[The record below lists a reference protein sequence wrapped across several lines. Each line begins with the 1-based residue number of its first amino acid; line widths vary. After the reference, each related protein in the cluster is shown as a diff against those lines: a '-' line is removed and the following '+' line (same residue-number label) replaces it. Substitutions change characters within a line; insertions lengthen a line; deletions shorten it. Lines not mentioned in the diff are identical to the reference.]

1 MAGGEAPEQRSRRVI
16 DAQLERANWK
26 VQDIAEINL
35 YAGQGVAVREAS
47 MGEGRADYLLY
58 VDKRIV
64 GVIEAKPAGTTLSGV
79 HWQSRNY
86 AANLTAS
93 QKLNAMK
100 VQDELPF
107 IFEASGTETHF
118 TNLFDPE
125 PRARS
130 IFNFPKPETLART
143 IRFAERG
150 EIPTWRGRVQDMP
163 ALDEKLLLSG
173 ALRPAQFE
181 AIVAIERSLREQKH
195 SKSLVQMATGA
206 GKTFTAVSES
216 YRLLKFGGFQRI
228 LFLVDRNNLGEQT
241 EGEFQEFTT
250 PDDGRKFG
258 ELYSVNMLTRAGL
271 QDSSNVVISTIQRV
285 WAALKGEELP
295 DGDDPGLDDFVPEKA
310 LEVTQYNV
318 NMPPE
323 AFDLIIVDEAHRS
336 IYGLWR
342 GVLDYFD
349 AHVIGLTATPTKQAL
364 GYFGQN
370 LVSEYTFAQ
379 SVMDRVNVDFEVYRI
394 RTEITEIGSTIEAGT
409 FVPAMDRKT
418 RAQRLQLLDEDVEYS
433 ATELDRSVVSKNQI
447 RTVLETFR
455 DRLYTEIF
463 PGRSEVPK
471 TLIFAKD
478 DNHAEEIVKQAREVF
493 GKGNDFAAK
502 ITYNA
507 KNPKQRIKDFRTS
520 VSLRIAVT
528 VDMIATGTDVKAI
541 ECVFFMRDVRS
552 RTYFEQMKGRGAR
565 TMDDASFQAL
575 TPDAKHKEKFIIVDA
590 VGVTE
595 HDFIDAA
602 PLNRTTEKSVS
613 LDVLLKRAAANEM
626 TEDDV
631 ATLASRLARL
641 GRELSPAE
649 DAELTELAG
658 MSLTAICQLLITIV
672 DTDVVAAVRENAPID
687 NTGVKDIAGAMHE
700 FIGELVKPLAANPT
714 LRQRILDLRH
724 ARDLLIDETSADT
737 LIDAHGVVDDS
748 KARHLI
754 ESWAAYL
761 EENRDEITAIQLLY
775 SKPQG
780 VNVTFKELQELASR
794 IQRPHPT
801 WTPARLWEAYSAIE
815 PGKVRKSASHTTA
828 DLVSLVRF
836 TLGVESE
843 LVPFADVVE
852 ERYQAWLLTQQQNG
866 VTFTDAQRWWLD
878 RIKDYICQGASFEQ
892 EALEA
897 APFTENGGTD
907 GILREFPNAGEIIM
921 QLNQELSA

>member
-1 MAGGEAPEQRSRRVI
+1 MAPEARARVNI
-16 DAQLERANWK
+16 DAQLSQAGWV
-26 VQDIAEINL
+26 VQNAADTNL
-35 YAGQGVAVREAS
+35 HAAQGVAIREVT
-47 MGEGRADYLLY
+47 MGSDAGRADYVLY
-58 VDKRIV
+58 IDKRIV
-64 GVIEAKPAGTTLSGV
+64 GIIEAKPAGTTLSGV
-79 HWQSRNY
+79 HWQSRQY
-86 AANLTAS
+86 AAGLTAQ
-93 QKLNAMK
+93 QKLNAVK
-100 VQDELPF
+100 IHDELPF
-107 IFEASGTETHF
+107 IFEASGTETNF

-125 PRARS
+125 PRARR

-150 EIPTWRGRVQDMP
+150 EIPTWRGSVQEMP
-163 ALDEKLLLSG
+163 ALDRQLLETG

-181 AIVAIERSLREQKH
+181 AISSIERSLREQKH

-258 ELYSVNMLTRAGL
+258 ELYTVNMLSRAGL
-271 QDSSNVVISTIQRV
+271 QESSNVVISTIQRV

-295 DGDDPGLDDFVPEKA
+295 EGDDPDLDNFIPQKP
-310 LEVTQYNV
+310 LEVTQYNA

-323 AFDLIIVDEAHRS
+323 SFDLIIVDEAHRS

-349 AHVIGLTATPTKQAL
+349 AHVVGLTATPTKQTL

-394 RTEITEIGSTIEAGT
+394 RTEITENGSTIEAGT

-418 RAQRLQLLDEDVEYS
+418 REQKLQLLDDDVEYS
-433 ATELDRSVVSKNQI
+433 ATELDRSVISQNQI
-447 RTVLETFR
+447 RTVLEAFR
-455 DRLYTEIF
+455 DRLYTDIF

-520 VSLRIAVT
+520 VNLRIAVT
-528 VDMIATGTDVKAI
+528 VDMIATGTDVKAV

-575 TPDAKHKEKFIIVDA
+575 TPDAKHKAKFIIVDA

-595 HDFIDAA
+595 HEFIDAA
-602 PLNRTTEKSVS
+602 PLNRESEKSVS
-613 LDVLLKRAAANEM
+613 LDVLMKRAAANEM

-641 GRELSPAE
+641 GRELTPAE
-649 DAELTELAG
+649 DSELAELAG
-658 MSLTAICQLLITIV
+658 MSLTAIGQRLIKIV
-672 DTDVVAAVRENAPID
+672 DADVVAEVRENAPTNFD
-687 NTGVKDIAGAMHE
+687 GVKDVPRAMSA
-700 FIGELVKPLAANPT
+700 FISDLVKPLASNPE
-714 LRQRILDLRH
+714 LRQRILDIRRS
-724 ARDLLIDETSADT
+724 RDILIDETSADSV
-737 LIDAHGVVDDS
+737 IDAYGVVDDS

-780 VNVTFKELQELASR
+780 VNVTFKELQELANR

-801 WTPARLWEAYSAIE
+801 WTPDNLWKAYLAIE
-815 PGKVRKSASHTTA
+815 PGKVRKSTSHTTA

-836 TLGVESE
+836 TLGVETE
-843 LVPFADVVE
+843 LVPFAEIVE
-852 ERYQAWLLTQQQNG
+852 KRYQAWLLTQEQAG
-866 VTFTDAQRWWLD
+866 VTFTTSQRWWLD
-878 RIKDYICQGASFEQ
+878 RIKDYICQGAHFEQ

-907 GILREFPNAGEIIM
+907 GILREFPNAGDIIS